1 MKKVLILF
9 AFIFLAKSALTFPFP
24 SPWVFGDAYVYTA
37 KTRAILAEGNFNF
50 DEYHYGGPQIPP
62 LYSIALLPA
71 YMFNDMSTAY
81 RAMLVWNAFLSTLTI
96 FPIFLIARNILNQN
110 GGQSE
115 REGEGTTRAHDNKE
129 RQALL
134 IAAAAGLL
142 PGTWGYVPMIMSENL
157 FFPLVAW
164 SVYFMYR
171 KWHIAL
177 GLTLASL
184 MLTKATAI
192 AFIAAYAIFA
202 IVQFFI
208 SSRKIAFLKKQLLVA
223 LTFAVPVIWW
233 QIVKEPATAAHFTAG
248 YDMKYYWEIIEKA
261 ISHVSGFL
269 GLLRLAAHEFA
280 YYGIATWFL
289 GIPLALAYVWL
300 PKNHPA
306 RKLAPCIGYILLA
319 GVMLVGLSVIHMSR
333 FIEINPERYMIFG
346 RYIESTVPMF
356 IMFAGI
362 VLFAESSR
370 KWRAKTLGLSILI
383 AVGTI
388 IALPG
393 GAYDLVANIPIW
405 SLQFLNENM
414 LMLTVIAAAAI
425 GFLAIVKP
433 KFTPVLLS
441 VMMIGSIASMPLPFA
456 DMLRQSHE
464 ISGQISGIRDWV
476 EKNIATETVIGFD
489 EEKIWTHNYIR
500 QFWALKFWLKN
511 PVQKVARGENPHAYI
526 ISPENLQLEKKAGSW
541 ELHLYATKK

>member
-9 AFIFLAKSALTFPFP
+9 VFIFLAKSALTWSFP

-37 KTRAILAEGNFNF
+37 KTRAILTEGNFNF
-50 DEYHYGGPQIPP
+50 DKYHYGGPQIPP

-71 YMFNDMSTAY
+71 YMLGDMETVY
-81 RAMLVWNAFLSTLTI
+81 RAILVLNAFLSTLTI
-96 FPIFLIARNILNQN
+96 IPIFLIARNFV
-110 GGQSE
+110 
-115 REGEGTTRAHDNKE
+115 KE
-129 RQALL
+129 RQGLI
-134 IAAAAGLL
+134 IAAAVGLL
-142 PGTWGYVPMIMSENL
+142 AGTWGYVPMIMSENL

-177 GLTLASL
+177 GLALALL

-192 AFIAAYAIFA
+192 AFIAAYAIFS
-202 IVQFFI
+202 IGQFFI
-208 SSRKIAFLKKQLLVA
+208 SSGKIAFLKKQLLVA
-223 LTFAVPVIWW
+223 LAFAVPVIWW
-233 QIVKEPATAAHFTAG
+233 QIVKEPVTAAHFTAG

-261 ISHVSGFL
+261 ISHVSGSL
-269 GLLRLAAHEFA
+269 ELLRLAAHEFA
-280 YYGIATWFL
+280 YYGIATWFV
-289 GIPLALAYVWL
+289 GIPLTLAYVWL

-346 RYIESTVPMF
+346 RYIESTVPMLL
-356 IMFAGI
+356 MFAGI
-362 VLFAESSR
+362 ALFAESSR

-388 IALPG
+388 IALPR

-414 LMLTVIAAAAI
+414 LMLTLIAAASI
-425 GFLAIVKP
+425 GFFAIVKP
-433 KFTPVLLS
+433 RFTPVLFS

-476 EKNIATETVIGFD
+476 AKNIATETVIGFD
-489 EEKIWTHNYIR
+489 EEKMWTHNYIR